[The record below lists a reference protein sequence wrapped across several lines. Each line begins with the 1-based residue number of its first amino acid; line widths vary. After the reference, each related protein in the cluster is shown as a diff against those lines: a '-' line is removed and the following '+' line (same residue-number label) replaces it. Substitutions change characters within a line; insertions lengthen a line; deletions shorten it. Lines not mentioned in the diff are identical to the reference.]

1 MARQEPSILLLAGRL
16 EVRGRT
22 SQLLH
27 LARRLPDEDIK
38 VQLLCPDV
46 SRLGRE
52 ATLGIPVR
60 EAPAME
66 WPVVRRAAW
75 YWLLWELN
83 CSPPDLIHIYQRRML
98 PFGMW
103 LARQLRRPYVV
114 TFHDFLRPGETLDI
128 DQVLCR
134 RYLAVSEPIR
144 DELLTQPRYPQE
156 LIEVIHS
163 GVETEFH
170 HDPPELL
177 AAQQAPVI
185 GTAGPLEFDKGHDV
199 FIRAT
204 PLILQSCPQAQ
215 FVIAGT
221 GPEEPRLRQLVRDL
235 RVSEAVTF
243 VSGMADLSVAIE
255 AMDIFVLPS
264 LRQGL
269 GTIMLEAM
277 ARSRPVIASQSGG
290 VYQIVQEG
298 VTGLLVPPSDS
309 PALAQRIIDLLH
321 HPEQARQLGHAARN
335 QVIHDFRVGEMIE
348 KTARMYRAVLSE
360 MPCPKDVD
368 AS

>member
-1 MARQEPSILLLAGRL
+1 MASQEPSILLLAGRL

-27 LARRLPDEDIK
+27 LARRLPHQGYK
-38 VQLLCPDV
+38 VQLLCPDA

-52 ATLGIPVR
+52 ATQGIPVR

-66 WPVVRRAAW
+66 WPIVRRAAW
-75 YWLLWELN
+75 FWLLGELN
-83 CSPPDLIHIYQRRML
+83 CNPPDLIHIYQRRML
-98 PFGMW
+98 PFGTW
-103 LARQLRRPYVV
+103 LARHLRRPYVV
-114 TFHDFLRPGETLDI
+114 TFHDFLRPGETLTI

-144 DELLTQPRYPQE
+144 DELLAQPRFPSE
-156 LIEVIHS
+156 LVEVIHS
-163 GVETEFH
+163 GVETEFP

-177 AAQQAPVI
+177 AASQSPVI

-199 FIRAT
+199 FIRAA
-204 PLILQSCPQAQ
+204 PLILRECPNAQ

-235 RVSEAVTF
+235 KISESVTF

-321 HPEQARQLGHAARN
+321 DPEQARTLGQAARA
-335 QVIHDFRVGEMIE
+335 QVIRDFRVEEMIE
-348 KTARMYRAVLSE
+348 KTAKMYRAVLGE
-360 MPCPKDVD
+360 MPSAKDVD
-368 AS
+368 A

>member
-1 MARQEPSILLLAGRL
+1 MASQEQSVLLLAGRL

-22 SQLLH
+22 SQLLYM
-27 LARRLPDEDIK
+27 ARRLPEQGIK
-38 VQLLCPDV
+38 IQLLCPDA
-46 SRLGRE
+46 SRLVKE
-52 ATLGIPVR
+52 ATQGIPVR
-60 EAPAME
+60 EAPALE
-66 WPVVRRAAW
+66 WPFLHRAAW
-75 YWLLWELN
+75 YWLLWELEAN
-83 CSPPDLIHIYQRRML
+83 PPDLIHIYQRRML
-98 PFGMW
+98 PFGTW

-114 TFHDFLRPGETLDI
+114 TFHDFLRPGEKLTI

-144 DELLTQPRYPQE
+144 DELFAQPRYPQE

-163 GVETEFH
+163 GVETEFVH
-170 HDPPELL
+170 EPPALL
-177 AAQQAPVI
+177 VPGRSPVI

-204 PLILQSCPQAQ
+204 PLILQGCAHAQ

-235 RVSEAVTF
+235 RMSEYVTF

-277 ARSRPVIASQSGG
+277 ARSRPVIATQSGG
-290 VYQIVQEG
+290 VYQIVREG
-298 VTGLLVPPSDS
+298 LTGLLVPPSDS
-309 PALAQRIIDLLH
+309 PALARQIIELLNS
-321 HPEQARQLGHAARN
+321 PDRARLMGQAARE
-335 QVIHDFRVGEMIE
+335 QVRNDFRVETMIE
-348 KTARMYRAVLSE
+348 KTAMMYRAVLGE

-368 AS
+368 A

>member
-1 MARQEPSILLLAGRL
+1 MASQEPSILLLAGRL

-27 LARRLPDEDIK
+27 LARRLPDEGFKI
-38 VQLLCPDV
+38 QLLCPNA

-52 ATLGIPVR
+52 AIQGIPVR

-75 YWLLWELN
+75 YWLLWELDE
-83 CSPPDLIHIYQRRML
+83 SPPDLIHIYQRRML
-98 PFGMW
+98 PFGTW

-114 TFHDFLRPGETLDI
+114 TFHDFLRPGETLTI

-144 DELLTQPRYPQE
+144 DELFAQPRFPQE
-156 LIEVIHS
+156 LVEVIHS
-163 GVETEFH
+163 GVETDFIH
-170 HDPPELL
+170 APPELL
-177 AAQQAPVI
+177 SANQSPVI

-204 PLILQSCPQAQ
+204 PLILQEFPNAQ

-221 GPEEPRLRQLVRDL
+221 GPEESRLRQLVREL
-235 RVSEAVTF
+235 RMSEYVTF

-290 VYQIVQEG
+290 IYQIVREG

-309 PALAQRIIDLLH
+309 PALAQRVIDLLRN
-321 HPEQARQLGHAARN
+321 PEQARQLGQAARE
-335 QVIHDFRVGEMIE
+335 QVKTSFRVEDMVD
-348 KTARMYRAVLSE
+348 KTAELYRAVLGE
-360 MPCPKDVD
+360 MPSPKDVD
-368 AS
+368 A

>member
-1 MARQEPSILLLAGRL
+1 
-16 EVRGRT
+16 
-22 SQLLH
+22 
-27 LARRLPDEDIK
+27 
-38 VQLLCPDV
+38 
-46 SRLGRE
+46 
-52 ATLGIPVR
+52 
-60 EAPAME
+60 
-66 WPVVRRAAW
+66 
-75 YWLLWELN
+75 
-83 CSPPDLIHIYQRRML
+83 
-98 PFGMW
+98 
-103 LARQLRRPYVV
+103 VV
-114 TFHDFLRPGETLDI
+114 TFHDFLRPGEKLTI

-144 DELLTQPRYPQE
+144 DELLAQPRYPQE

-163 GVETEFH
+163 GVETEFPH
-170 HDPPELL
+170 QAPELL
-177 AAQQAPVI
+177 DPKRSPVI

-204 PLILQSCPQAQ
+204 PLILQACPQAQ

-221 GPEEPRLRQLVRDL
+221 GPEESRLRLLVQEL
-235 RVSEAVTF
+235 RMSEYVTF

-290 VYQIVQEG
+290 VYQIVREG

-309 PALAQRIIDLLH
+309 PALAARIIELLQN
-321 HPEQARQLGHAARN
+321 PPLARQLGQAARE
-335 QVIHDFRVGEMIE
+335 QVIRDFRVEEMID
-348 KTARMYRAVLSE
+348 KTAAMYRAVLGE
-360 MPCPKDVD
+360 MPSPKDVD
-368 AS
+368 A

>member
-1 MARQEPSILLLAGRL
+1 MPSQESSILLLAGRL

-27 LARRLPDEDIK
+27 LVRRLPDEGFK
-38 VQLLCPDV
+38 VRLLCPNA
-46 SRLGRE
+46 SPLGRE
-52 ATLGIPVR
+52 ATQGLPIR
-60 EAPAME
+60 EAPAIE
-66 WPVVRRAAW
+66 WPVLRFAAW
-75 YWLLWELN
+75 HWLLWELAAN
-83 CSPPDLIHIYQRRML
+83 PPDLIHIFQRRLL
-98 PFGMW
+98 PFGTW
-103 LARQLRRPYVV
+103 LARKLRRPYVI
-114 TFHDFLRPGETLDI
+114 TFHDFLRPGETLAI
-128 DQVLCR
+128 DNVLCR

-144 DELLTQPRYPQE
+144 DELFTQPRYPQE

-163 GVETEFH
+163 GVETSFQH
-170 HDPPELL
+170 ATPELL
-177 AAQQAPVI
+177 DPDQSPVI

-204 PLILQSCPQAQ
+204 PLILQRVPNAQ

-221 GPEEPRLRQLVRDL
+221 GPEETRLRQLVRDL
-235 RVSEAVTF
+235 KMTEQVTF
-243 VSGMADLSVAIE
+243 VSGMADLAVAIE

-290 VYQIVQEG
+290 IYQIVKEG

-309 PALAQRIIDLLH
+309 AALAQCVIDLVH
-321 HPEQARQLGHAARN
+321 NPKRARELGQAARE
-335 QVIHDFRVGEMIE
+335 QVLTHFRVEDMVD
-348 KTARMYRAVLSE
+348 KTAEMYRAVLDE
-360 MPCPKDVD
+360 MPSPKDVD
-368 AS
+368 A

>member
-1 MARQEPSILLLAGRL
+1 MATQEPSILLLAGRL

-27 LARRLPDEDIK
+27 LARRLPDQRLK
-38 VQLLCPDV
+38 VQLLCPDA

-52 ATLGIPVR
+52 AIQGIPVR

-66 WPVVRRAAW
+66 WPILRRAAW
-75 YWLLWELN
+75 YWLLWELAEG
-83 CSPPDLIHIYQRRML
+83 PPDLIHIYQRRML
-98 PFGMW
+98 PFGTW

-114 TFHDFLRPGETLDI
+114 TFHDFLRPGETLTI

-144 DELLTQPRYPQE
+144 DELFAQPRFPQE

-163 GVETEFH
+163 GVETEFV

-177 AAQQAPVI
+177 SPTRSPVI

-204 PLILQSCPQAQ
+204 PLILQGCPNAQ

-235 RVSEAVTF
+235 RMSEYVTF
-243 VSGMADLSVAIE
+243 VSGMADLAVAIE

-290 VYQIVQEG
+290 VYRIVQEG

-309 PALAQRIIDLLH
+309 PALAQRIIDLIH
-321 HPEQARQLGHAARN
+321 NPDQARRLGEAART
-335 QVIHDFRVGEMIE
+335 QVKSDFRVEEMIE
-348 KTARMYRAVLSE
+348 KTAAMYRAVLSE
-360 MPCPKDVD
+360 MPSSKDVD
-368 AS
+368 A

>member
-1 MARQEPSILLLAGRL
+1 MASQEPSILLLAGRL

-27 LARRLPDEDIK
+27 LARRLPEQGLQ

-52 ATLGIPVR
+52 LTQGIPVR
-60 EAPAME
+60 EAPALE
-66 WPVVRRAAW
+66 WPLLHRAAW
-75 YWLLWELN
+75 YWLLWELDDN
-83 CSPPDLIHIYQRRML
+83 PPDLIHIYQRRML
-98 PFGMW
+98 PFGTW

-114 TFHDFLRPGETLDI
+114 TFHDFLRPGEKLTTDH
-128 DQVLCR
+128 VLCR

-144 DELLTQPRYPQE
+144 DQLLAEPRYPDE
-156 LIEVIHS
+156 LIQVIHS
-163 GVETEFH
+163 GVDTEFAFEA
-170 HDPPELL
+170 PQLL
-177 AAQQAPVI
+177 VPGRAPVI

-204 PLILQSCPQAQ
+204 PLILQACPTAQ

-221 GPEEPRLRQLVRDL
+221 GPEEPRLRQLVREL
-235 RVSEAVTF
+235 KMSEYVTF

-277 ARSRPVIASQSGG
+277 ARSRPVIATQSGG
-290 VYQIVQEG
+290 VYQIVREG

-309 PALAQRIIDLLH
+309 DALARRIIELLQ
-321 HPEQARQLGHAARN
+321 HPEQARQLGQAAREHVR
-335 QVIHDFRVGEMIE
+335 QDFRVEEMVE
-348 KTARMYRAVLSE
+348 KTAAMYRAVLAE
-360 MPCPKDVD
+360 MPSAKDVD
-368 AS
+368 A